1 MFDVVDTCRYNLV
14 HKILVDSFFALLHE
28 LLHEFVDSFSMN
40 LMFVHLESTKFMPIL
55 MSYHRIGVLTTMIL
69 AVQLDHGMEAF

>member
-40 LMFVHLESTKFMPIL
+40 LMFVHLESTKFMPI
-55 MSYHRIGVLTTMIL
+55 
-69 AVQLDHGMEAF
+69 